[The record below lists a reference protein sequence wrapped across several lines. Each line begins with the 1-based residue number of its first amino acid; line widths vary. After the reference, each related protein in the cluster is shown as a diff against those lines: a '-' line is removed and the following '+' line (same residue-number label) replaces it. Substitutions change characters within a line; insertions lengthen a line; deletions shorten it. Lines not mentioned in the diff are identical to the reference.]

1 MTLFQRQIKPH
12 VHAQNGLCPLCEQP
26 IGQDI
31 ARRIEAR
38 MREQQ
43 EAVIAQ
49 ARAEMAVA
57 ADQAVAAARSEA
69 KAQAEAAAMA
79 RLADLQARLAQV
91 EQSRAEQ
98 AAAAERALIAARNE
112 AKVQAE
118 AAAMASLADIQ
129 ARLAQAEQAR
139 AEAAGQIAALKA
151 EQQAAV
157 EKRVAEI
164 EETLTRQKEDLQ
176 REKETAVLAEK
187 AKVLKLTSELADL
200 QRKLEGKSAHELGE
214 GSEIDLFEQLR
225 AAFEGDR
232 IQRVPKGV
240 NGADVIHEVV
250 HNGRTCGKIVYD
262 AKNRDA
268 WQNGFAV
275 KLNADKLAQGADH
288 AILSSNKFPRDKRE
302 IHLQDGVIVA
312 APARVLAIVEILRD
326 QLIRLIRGARQQRAA
341 RRQDRGPLRLHHL
354 RALQAADRAGG
365 GPGRQDARPRQ
376 QGAGGAP
383 APVGPAQEADP
394 RRAEGPRRP
403 LLRDRPHHRHGRQRS
418 GGRPGRI
425 AGAPSRDEPT
435 ARAGSRRAS
444 APQQRCGGQGAC
456 AAMSSELWVGLG
468 CTPASQSLIG
478 HACASPLFRPPRAP
492 ISLTRGPK
500 KTPSGSSRPRITS

>member
-12 VHAQNGLCPLCEQP
+12 VHARGDLCPLCEQP

-31 ARRIEAR
+31 AGRIEAR

-49 ARAEMAVA
+49 ARAETALA
-57 ADQAVAAARSEA
+57 ADQAVKAARSEA
-69 KAQAEAAAMA
+69 RAQAEAAATA
-79 RLADLQARLAQV
+79 RLAEAEARLAQA

-98 AAAAERALIAARNE
+98 AAAAERALAAARSE
-112 AKVQAE
+112 ARVQAE
-118 AAAMASLADIQ
+118 AAALASVADIQ
-129 ARLAQAEQAR
+129 ARLASAEQAR
-139 AEAAGQIAALKA
+139 ADAAGQIAALKA

-164 EETLTRQKEDLQ
+164 AETLVRQKEDLQ
-176 REKETAVLAEK
+176 REKEVAILAEK
-187 AKVLKLTSELADL
+187 QKVLKLTSDLADL

-326 QLIRLIRGARQQRAA
+326 QLIRLSELRVSNEQRDGKTEELYGFITSEHCK
-341 RRQDRGPLRLHHL
+341 QLIGQVES
-354 RALQAADRAGG
+354 QAGKMLDL
-365 GPGRQDARPRQ
+365 DARE
-376 QGAGGAP
+376 
-383 APVGPAQEADP
+383 QEAHRRLWDQRKKLIHAVQKARSDLSFEIDRIVGTAGNGP
-394 RRAEGPRRP
+394 EDDARAE
-403 LLRDRPHHRHGRQRS
+403 
-418 GGRPGRI
+418 
-425 AGAPSRDEPT
+425 
-435 ARAGSRRAS
+435 
-444 APQQRCGGQGAC
+444 
-456 AAMSSELWVGLG
+456 
-468 CTPASQSLIG
+468 
-478 HACASPLFRPPRAP
+478 
-492 ISLTRGPK
+492 
-500 KTPSGSSRPRITS
+500 

>member
-1 MTLFQRQIKPH
+1 MRGSPRNRLSLEMSHDCQEAATHDPVPVNRQIKPH
-12 VHAQNGLCPLCEQP
+12 VHAQGELCPICEQP

-43 EAVIAQ
+43 EAVLAQ
-49 ARAEMAVA
+49 ARAEMALA

-69 KAQAEAAAMA
+69 KAQAEAAAMGK
-79 RLADLQARLAQV
+79 LADVQVRLAQA
-91 EQSRAEQ
+91 EQTRAQQ

-118 AAAMASLADIQ
+118 TAAEASLADVQ

-139 AEAAGQIAALKA
+139 ADAAGQIAALKA

-164 EETLTRQKEDLQ
+164 QETLARQKEDLQ

-200 QRKLEGKSAHELGE
+200 QRRLEGKSAHELGE
-214 GSEIDLFEQLR
+214 GSEVDLFEQLR
-225 AAFEGDR
+225 AVFEGDR

-312 APARVLAIVEILRD
+312 APARVPAIVEILRD
-326 QLIRLIRGARQQRAA
+326 QLIRLHELRVSNDRRDGKTEELYAFITSEQCRQLIGQVES
-341 RRQDRGPLRLHHL
+341 
-354 RALQAADRAGG
+354 QAGKMLDLDTRE
-365 GPGRQDARPRQ
+365 
-376 QGAGGAP
+376 
-383 APVGPAQEADP
+383 QEAHRRVWDQRKKLIHAVQKARSDLSFEIDRIVGTAGNGPEDDP
-394 RRAEGPRRP
+394 
-403 LLRDRPHHRHGRQRS
+403 
-418 GGRPGRI
+418 
-425 AGAPSRDEPT
+425 
-435 ARAGSRRAS
+435 
-444 APQQRCGGQGAC
+444 
-456 AAMSSELWVGLG
+456 AA
-468 CTPASQSLIG
+468 
-478 HACASPLFRPPRAP
+478 
-492 ISLTRGPK
+492 
-500 KTPSGSSRPRITS
+500 

>member
-1 MTLFQRQIKPH
+1 MQVQ
-12 VHAQNGLCPLCEQP
+12 GDLCPLCEQP

-38 MREQQ
+38 LREQQ
-43 EAVIAQ
+43 EAAIAQ
-49 ARAEMAVA
+49 ARAEMAA
-57 ADQAVAAARSEA
+57 TAEQAVAAARNEA
-69 KAQAEAAAMA
+69 KAQTEAAAMA
-79 RLADLQARLAQV
+79 RLAEVQTRLA
-91 EQSRAEQ
+91 E
-98 AAAAERALIAARNE
+98 AERART
-112 AKVQAE
+112 
-118 AAAMASLADIQ
+118 
-129 ARLAQAEQAR
+129 
-139 AEAAGQIAALKA
+139 EAAGQVAALKT

-164 EETLTRQKEDLQ
+164 QETLLRQKEDLQ
-176 REKETAVLAEK
+176 REKEVAILAEK
-187 AKVLKLTSELADL
+187 QKVLKLTSDLADL

-326 QLIRLIRGARQQRAA
+326 QLIRLSELRVSNEQRDGKTEELYGFITSEHCK
-341 RRQDRGPLRLHHL
+341 QLIGQVES
-354 RALQAADRAGG
+354 QAGKMLDL
-365 GPGRQDARPRQ
+365 DARE
-376 QGAGGAP
+376 
-383 APVGPAQEADP
+383 QEAHRRLWDQRKKLIHAVQKARSDLSFEIDRIVGTAGNGPDDDP
-394 RRAEGPRRP
+394 G
-403 LLRDRPHHRHGRQRS
+403 D
-418 GGRPGRI
+418 
-425 AGAPSRDEPT
+425 D
-435 ARAGSRRAS
+435 ARA
-444 APQQRCGGQGAC
+444 
-456 AAMSSELWVGLG
+456 
-468 CTPASQSLIG
+468 
-478 HACASPLFRPPRAP
+478 
-492 ISLTRGPK
+492 
-500 KTPSGSSRPRITS
+500 

>member
-1 MTLFQRQIKPH
+1 MTLLQLNRQPKSH
-12 VHAQNGLCPLCEQP
+12 VHTKGDLCPLCEQP

-43 EAVIAQ
+43 EAAIAQ

-57 ADQAVAAARSEA
+57 AEQAVAAARNEA
-69 KAQAEAAAMA
+69 KAQAEAAATA
-79 RLADLQARLAQV
+79 RLADMRARLAQA
-91 EQSRAEQ
+91 EQVRAES
-98 AAAAERALIAARNE
+98 AAA
-112 AKVQAE
+112 
-118 AAAMASLADIQ
+118 
-129 ARLAQAEQAR
+129 AEQAR

-151 EQQAAV
+151 EQQTAV

-164 EETLTRQKEDLQ
+164 QETLLRQKEDLQ
-176 REKETAVLAEK
+176 REKESAVLAEK

-288 AILSSNKFPRDKRE
+288 AILSSNRFPKDKRE

-312 APARVLAIVEILRD
+312 APARVPAIVELLRD
-326 QLIRLIRGARQQRAA
+326 QLIRLHE
-341 RRQDRGPLRLHHL
+341 LRVSN
-354 RALQAADRAGG
+354 D
-365 GPGRQDARPRQ
+365 
-376 QGAGGAP
+376 
-383 APVGPAQEADP
+383 E
-394 RRAEGPRRP
+394 
-403 LLRDRPHHRHGRQRS
+403 RDS
-418 GGRPGRI
+418 KTVELYAFI
-425 AGAPSRDEPT
+425 T
-435 ARAGSRRAS
+435 
-444 APQQRCGGQGAC
+444 
-456 AAMSSELWVGLG
+456 SEH
-468 CTPASQSLIG
+468 CKQLIG
-478 HACASPLFRPPRAP
+478 QVEAQAGKMLDLDAKEMEAHRRVWDQRKKLIHAVQKARSDLSFEIDRIIGTAGN
-492 ISLTRGPK
+492 GPED
-500 KTPSGSSRPRITS
+500 GSAA